1 MLDAYCFLVCMWCP
15 SVLFYFGRVEGKCAF
30 SVIWKFAIEGMLDA
44 QIKGRKNCFTMR
56 RSLRFRFFFSLNFQV
71 FLTARHFSY

>member
-1 MLDAYCFLVCMWCP
+1 MYVVPQCFI
-15 SVLFYFGRVEGKCAF
+15 LFCRVEEKCVF
-30 SVIWKFAIEGMLDA
+30 SLIWKFAIEGMLDA

-56 RSLRFRFFFSLNFQV
+56 RSLRFRFFSLNFQV